1 MDWKLCL
8 FYLFVVFH
16 FPFYFL
22 FFLMRFHVLTYWL
35 FFLALPLEIS
45 LPIAK
50 GIFFSNPFRFG
61 CLWRKDKNKKV
72 KTY

>member
-8 FYLFVVFH
+8 FYLLFFISLFFV
-16 FPFYFL
+16 
-22 FFLMRFHVLTYWL
+22 FLMRFHVLTYWL

>member
-1 MDWKLCL
+1 
-8 FYLFVVFH
+8 
-16 FPFYFL
+16 
-22 FFLMRFHVLTYWL
+22 MRFHVLTYWL

-50 GIFFSNPFRFG
+50 GIFISNPFRFG